1 LFRFRRGAV
10 HPRPGRGLH
19 RGGPRAATGGTLG
32 VRGDASDALDLPGR
46 PGPGWSAR
54 HQFVFRPHPVCGDRR
69 AGPGDVR
76 GVSPHARRL
85 HPCTA
90 RCRVRPGRSGRTGMA
105 GGSRAGVGPVGPGAW
120 RVVPR
125 HRDLPLRAGHMS
137 GPHSAEITATLA
149 DGRVVGGR
157 VYRLVHGPQDLL
169 SVWNARGVWD
179 FAPAS
184 GDAGAAGMD
193 AAVRALAGWL
203 RREVPTTELSGDTA
217 VQVTWPSHDV
227 AVFPVLLAHGLVPT
241 TVLATRPL
249 GLSTLHRSTDV
260 RVRKATMSDIDDVAK
275 LAAEEMRFSA
285 QVVGATPRDNADEL
299 IRINAERA
307 VYFGGRVYLAELDGV
322 AVGVA
327 VCGVTDPADSPTLSR
342 FLPAG

>member
-1 LFRFRRGAV
+1 TPAGRCRRETGTRGRLWGRYVCTVADLGRRRRGGDGPVGRHAAARRRSQPADRPEAPAGAGGRGTSAVRVRHVRHRLFRFRRGAV

-169 SVWNARGVWD
+169 SRWNARGAWD
-179 FAPAS
+179 VAPAI

-193 AAVRALAGWL
+193 AALSALAGWL

-260 RVRKATMSDIDDVAK
+260 RVRKATMS
-275 LAAEEMRFSA
+275 
-285 QVVGATPRDNADEL
+285 
-299 IRINAERA
+299 
-307 VYFGGRVYLAELDGV
+307 
-322 AVGVA
+322 
-327 VCGVTDPADSPTLSR
+327 
-342 FLPAG
+342 

>member
-1 LFRFRRGAV
+1 
-10 HPRPGRGLH
+10 
-19 RGGPRAATGGTLG
+19 
-32 VRGDASDALDLPGR
+32 
-46 PGPGWSAR
+46 
-54 HQFVFRPHPVCGDRR
+54 
-69 AGPGDVR
+69 
-76 GVSPHARRL
+76 
-85 HPCTA
+85 
-90 RCRVRPGRSGRTGMA
+90 
-105 GGSRAGVGPVGPGAW
+105 
-120 RVVPR
+120 
-125 HRDLPLRAGHMS
+125 MS

-169 SVWNARGVWD
+169 SVWNARVVWD
-179 FAPAS
+179 FAPAI

-193 AAVRALAGWL
+193 AALSALAGWL

-227 AVFPVLLAHGLVPT
+227 AVFPILLAHGLVPT

-260 RVRKATMSDIDDVAK
+260 RVRKATMSDLDDVAK

-342 FLPAG
+342 FLPAGTWGYLGQVAVQPNLRGQGVGAALAEGSLRLLEPGLEQGTFLFYDVANPLSSVFWPRRGYRPVQTRWICRPAANLR